1 MDHSKEIEPG
11 QVVDALGEL
20 IAALAAFA
28 AKVPAQSFMAM
39 PGGIRPSPEVVES
52 YEDIVY
58 RFRDRVGKST
68 FKILTTV
75 FLDSLEA
82 FEAGRVFDAVPPL
95 QQAVEQL
102 VELHNGEKVKF
113 SPDEQNRIREFKR
126 RLEKILP
133 RTPTSQRLNCLPPR
147 LTEIRTS
154 PFRLQH

>member
-1 MDHSKEIEPG
+1 MDHSKDIQPS

-28 AKVPAQSFMAM
+28 AKVPAASFMAM
-39 PGGIRPSPEVVES
+39 PGGIKPTPEAVES

-68 FKILTTV
+68 FKVLTPYYV
-75 FLDSLEA
+75 DSLEA

-102 VELHNGEKVKF
+102 VELHNEETVKF
-113 SPDEQNRIREFKR
+113 TSSEQSRIREFKQR
-126 RLEKILP
+126 VEKILP
-133 RTPTSQRLNCLPPR
+133 GKNKPEVDMPPPTSY
-147 LTEIRTS
+147 
-154 PFRLQH
+154 

>member
-1 MDHSKEIEPG
+1 MNRPEQIEPS

-20 IAALAAFA
+20 IATLTAFA

-52 YEDIVY
+52 YEEIVF

-68 FKILTTV
+68 FKILNTF

-95 QQAVEQL
+95 QQALEQL
-102 VELHNGEKVKF
+102 VELHNEEKVKF
-113 SPDEQNRIREFKR
+113 SPVEQNRIREFKQ

-133 RTPTSQRLNCLPPR
+133 NANKPEVDLPPP
-147 LTEIRTS
+147 TTY
-154 PFRLQH
+154 